1 MIFKPLLLDRINR
14 MSISQLSPQSKRII
28 LLLFILKNM
37 PNLITRHQIKA
48 EFALVG
54 IWNHKLFGVLDI
66 FV

>member
-1 MIFKPLLLDRINR
+1 